1 MKLRRLPV
9 LSYAK
14 AHDHG
19 RPINNVVSYQSKIR
33 GSADL
38 ITVGESKVSE
48 CLHWSA
54 FIAVIIILVLT

>member
-1 MKLRRLPV
+1 M
-9 LSYAK
+9 SYAK
-14 AHDHG
+14 AHDHA

-48 CLHWSA
+48 CLYWSA